1 VPGNLDQ
8 DVLDEVIAVCSYT
21 FQLSITIYV
30 II

>member
-1 VPGNLDQ
+1 VPRNLDQ

-21 FQLSITIYV
+21 FQLSFSIYV